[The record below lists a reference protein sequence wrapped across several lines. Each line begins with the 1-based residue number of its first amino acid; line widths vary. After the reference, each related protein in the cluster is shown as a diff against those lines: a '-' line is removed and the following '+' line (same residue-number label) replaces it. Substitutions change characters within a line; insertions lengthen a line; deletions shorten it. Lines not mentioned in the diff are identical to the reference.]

1 MLIRALLISVFL
13 HLVTLLSASRL
24 DVFSQPAA
32 SGRGK
37 NALEMRIGTR
47 DTHELHSP
55 KIAIQGVPDAKP
67 GMTVRKSGVTSE
79 VKTGYL
85 NIGRFFRSTVEG
97 ANSGSAELDRA
108 RGIESAKL
116 QSTAAE
122 ELGQYRLNVARNAR
136 QFKVYPS
143 LARDNGW
150 EGVVHV
156 SVVMATGMA
165 NPIVSLD
172 RSSGHRVLDRLAL
185 EMVEQAVSLAIMPE
199 GMRGRNLS
207 ISLPVEYRLAD

>member
-13 HLVTLLSASRL
+13 HLVSLLSAGRL
-24 DVFSQPAA
+24 DVFALPAA
-32 SGRGK
+32 SGRAVS
-37 NALEMRIGTR
+37 ALEMRIGSR
-47 DTHELHSP
+47 DMHELASP
-55 KIAIQGVPDAKP
+55 KMSIQGVPKVKP
-67 GMTVRKSGVTSE
+67 EMTVRKSGVASE
-79 VKTGYL
+79 VKTADL

-97 ANSGSAELDRA
+97 ANSGNAEFDRA
-108 RGIESAKL
+108 HGIESSKP
-116 QSTAAE
+116 QSTTVE
-122 ELGQYRLNVARNAR
+122 ELGQYRLNVARSAR

-156 SVVMATGMA
+156 SVVMAIGMG
-165 NPIVSLD
+165 NPTVSLD
-172 RSSGHRVLDRLAL
+172 RSSGHGVLDQQAL
-185 EMVEQAVSLAIMPE
+185 EMVEQAVSLAVMPE

>member
-13 HLVTLLSASRL
+13 HFVTLLSASRL
-24 DVFSQPAA
+24 DVFALPAT
-32 SGRGK
+32 SGRGMST
-37 NALEMRIGTR
+37 LDMRIGTH
-47 DTHELHSP
+47 DMHELHAP
-55 KIAIQGVPDAKP
+55 KMSIQGVPNTKREMA
-67 GMTVRKSGVTSE
+67 VRKSGVAPE
-79 VKTGYL
+79 VKTGDL

-172 RSSGHRVLDRLAL
+172 RSSGHRVLDRQAL